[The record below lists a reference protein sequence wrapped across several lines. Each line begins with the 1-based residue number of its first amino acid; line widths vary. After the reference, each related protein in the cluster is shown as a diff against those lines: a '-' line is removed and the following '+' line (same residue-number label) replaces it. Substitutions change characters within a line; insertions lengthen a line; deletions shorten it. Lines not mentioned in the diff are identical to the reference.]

1 MAKGTSAR
9 PGIPAWKNVSDS
21 AKGTVYG
28 LASAARSTVAGAARS
43 PGGFCSGQGTSG
55 RGSGAV
61 KLAWFGIVTAG
72 RVRAS
77 IRSAWPIMPFC
88 ASR

>member
-43 PGGFCSGQGTSG
+43 PGRILFRSGYVGP
-55 RGSGAV
+55 
-61 KLAWFGIVTAG
+61 
-72 RVRAS
+72 RVR
-77 IRSAWPIMPFC
+77 RGEVGQVWH
-88 ASR
+88 RDRG